1 MTFSCHVC
9 GRYRESDKIAVFSRV
24 YPSADSGGATMSENI
39 RYCADDPSCMS
50 EALRT
55 TLLETT
61 KPPKPSL
68 RERIRTR
75 WFER

>member
-24 YPSADSGGATMSENI
+24 YPIADSGGATMSENI
-39 RYCADDPSCMS
+39 RYCADDPSCAS
-50 EALRT
+50 KARRI
-55 TLLETT
+55 TLLETA
-61 KPPKPSL
+61 KSPKPSL

-75 WFER
+75 WFGR